1 MNNTDL
7 IGFIGV
13 TILLIAFLLNLVNK
27 IEKNSLSYLLMNIIG
42 AATACFASILLN
54 YMPFIILEGCW
65 TLVSICGFI
74 VYINSKSNLK

>member
-65 TLVSICGFI
+65 TLVSFYGFI

>member
-65 TLVSICGFI
+65 TLVSIYGLI
-74 VYINSKSNLK
+74 VYVNSKSNLK